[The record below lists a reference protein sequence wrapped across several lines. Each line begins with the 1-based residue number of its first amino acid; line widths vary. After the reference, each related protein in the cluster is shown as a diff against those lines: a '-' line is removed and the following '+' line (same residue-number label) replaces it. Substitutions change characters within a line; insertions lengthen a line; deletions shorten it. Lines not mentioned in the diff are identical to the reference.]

1 MAGGRRAV
9 EAVEGLHPERDTYGP
24 MVLVRG
30 TQAQRPAVE
39 QWLAGS
45 NTILVGGELME
56 IMQVTNYRLP
66 NRAAPATDGPAQ
78 RLHEALLRP
87 G

>member
-1 MAGGRRAV
+1 
-9 EAVEGLHPERDTYGP
+9 

-30 TQAQRPAVE
+30 TQAQRPMVE

-45 NTILVGGELME
+45 NTILVGGEPME
-56 IMQVTNYRLP
+56 IMPVTNYRLP
-66 NRAAPATDGPAQ
+66 NLAAPSADGPAQ